1 MNDLPQSVLK
11 YFWGDKLEELSWE
24 KHKNY
29 ISKTLLEK
37 GDKEAV
43 AWLLKKVDKDY
54 LKDIVAIKK
63 IDAKSENFWNIY
75 LSGGTVLSLQIG
87 HRESQDLVFFNQKD
101 FIDIYFLL
109 KEYSLP
115 TLFEKLTKKYL
126 NINYNEP
133 HILKSLVY
141 FIDADLQ
148 PSPRMHTEISW
159 EKIKE
164 DIVSKVKDFK
174 L

>member
-1 MNDLPQSVLK
+1 MSDLPQSVLK

-29 ISKTLLEK
+29 ISKTLLKK

-75 LSGGTVLSLQIG
+75 LS
-87 HRESQDLVFFNQKD
+87 
-101 FIDIYFLL
+101 
-109 KEYSLP
+109 
-115 TLFEKLTKKYL
+115 
-126 NINYNEP
+126 
-133 HILKSLVY
+133 
-141 FIDADLQ
+141 
-148 PSPRMHTEISW
+148 
-159 EKIKE
+159 
-164 DIVSKVKDFK
+164 
-174 L
+174 